1 MFSGFGGFFKN
12 HLFLGLS
19 VYHPQPSSY
28 TLWKLFISHRT
39 ADYLLN
45 CHYGTK
51 VCLSSSF
58 LIMEYF
64 TYISNDRR
72 KRKNPES
79 QCIIQ
84 MSKYVFMKH
93 LYFCSVLI
101 TEFTR
106 LPKNAPKESR
116 NFCRAPKVH
125 EANSGYFFSCVSK
138 ISQGTTVKNSKFK
151 IMCIICKCPS
161 SRTL

>member
-1 MFSGFGGFFKN
+1 MKAFYFTQNSR
-12 HLFLGLS
+12 LPSELS
-19 VYHPQPSSY
+19 
-28 TLWKLFISHRT
+28 LWNKGMSVKLFFNYGILHIYIKWQKEKNKPKVSVCHSDVKICMHET
-39 ADYLLN
+39 SLL
-45 CHYGTK
+45 
-51 VCLSSSF
+51 LF
-58 LIMEYF
+58 
-64 TYISNDRR
+64 
-72 KRKNPES
+72 
-79 QCIIQ
+79 
-84 MSKYVFMKH
+84 
-93 LYFCSVLI
+93 SV

-106 LPKNAPKESR
+106 LPKKAPKESR